1 MGFVG
6 AGNLIITLQ
15 EQGDHLL
22 SGLPLVSDGNF
33 AQIGLTVVHKSR
45 NKRLFLVLPKLSPYR
60 AAIASELRADR
71 DTIDTLP
78 SLPANWL
85 MKFAPRRRGQE
96 QGFETNNVSALIL
109 KMETN
114 TFALMTKQADCS
126 VWQGVTLVE
135 RQFGLGRGW
144 TFICPIT
151 GRKVSKL
158 YFRGDLW
165 ASRHAFRLG
174 TSTRTG
180 PINRVFSS
188 VRLCWNQSKGSG
200 GECSSGLHSNGS
212 IKSGS

>member
-45 NKRLFLVLPKLSPYR
+45 NKRLFLVFPKLSPYR

-114 TFALMTKQADCS
+114 TFA
-126 VWQGVTLVE
+126 
-135 RQFGLGRGW
+135 
-144 TFICPIT
+144 
-151 GRKVSKL
+151 
-158 YFRGDLW
+158 
-165 ASRHAFRLG
+165 
-174 TSTRTG
+174 
-180 PINRVFSS
+180 
-188 VRLCWNQSKGSG
+188 
-200 GECSSGLHSNGS
+200 
-212 IKSGS
+212 